1 MTSATSRVVW
11 HGPKIIGLTK
21 VETSRRLNR
30 CAVALH
36 SEIIRRIST
45 STRASG
51 PSLPGFPPHADTG
64 RLRQSIVLQPATP
77 ANLVAR
83 VGTNLIYGK
92 YLELGTK
99 HVAARP
105 FLRKTLREMRG
116 QLRLIFMERSA

>member
-11 HGPKIIGLTK
+11 HGPKIAGMTR
-21 VETSRRLNR
+21 VEASRRLNR

-36 SEIIRRIST
+36 SEIIQRISI
-45 STRASG
+45 STRANG

-83 VGTNLIYGK
+83 VGTNLRYGRF
-92 YLELGTK
+92 LELGTK
-99 HVAARP
+99 RMAARP

-116 QLRLIFMERSA
+116 QLRLIFMEPSK

>member
-11 HGPKIIGLTK
+11 HGPKIANLTR
-21 VETSRRLNR
+21 VEASRRINR

-36 SEIIRRIST
+36 SEIVQRISI
-45 STRASG
+45 STRAHG
-51 PSLPGFPPHADTG
+51 PSRPGFPPHADTG
-64 RLRQSIVLQPATP
+64 RLRQSVVLHPASP
-77 ANLVAR
+77 DNLVAR

-116 QLRLIFMERSA
+116 QLRLIFMEPRA